1 MNQFSS
7 DSMASRTRAQSL
19 SVTQLIW
26 ICLTVIATVF
36 LAASAASII
45 GRITVARAVGE
56 LSDHVAPLQDK
67 VEQLRRAFVDQETGQ
82 RGFLLSGNPLTL
94 EPYAAGTA
102 TADRLVPEL
111 RSGLAGDAEAGDLLE
126 KAVTAAAAWKSQA
139 AEPQIAARRGG
150 PTSPQQIERWALEGL
165 RLFDQLRTQLRSL
178 ASSVDE
184 LATQQLQRIH
194 SAQRVANIIQIIA
207 AGVLLAVLAATIVI
221 VARLLGRPL
230 DTLVA
235 QVRTVADG
243 DYDQPISRAGPR
255 EVAEVSEA
263 VEEMRENLRAST
275 IQLLDG
281 ERRNEQARI
290 AADVHDRIIQR
301 VFGLGLGLTSA
312 SARRNPD
319 LQPFIDETDD
329 IIQDLREVIFNLS
342 EAAPPSGRVRLR
354 SEIFAI
360 LERSATALGFTPTLQ
375 FDGPIDVIQMDPAL
389 HAAVLAVIW
398 ESLSNTARHAQATA
412 ATLRIAVT
420 STELLVTV
428 EDNGIGVTDEEP
440 IGGGRRN
447 IRTRASQFGGKAD
460 IKTAPS
466 GHGTLVEWAVPLSG
480 QSQPVDPQR
489 R

>member
-1 MNQFSS
+1 MNQHPN
-7 DSMASRTRAQSL
+7 DGTASRTRAQSL
-19 SVTQLIW
+19 SVRQLIW
-26 ICLTVIATVF
+26 ICLIVIATVF
-36 LAASAASII
+36 LAASAASIV
-45 GRITVARAVGE
+45 GRITVGRAVGE
-56 LSDHVAPLQDK
+56 LSDQIAPLQDK
-67 VEQLRRAFVDQETGQ
+67 VEQLRRAYVDQETGQ
-82 RGFLLSGNPLTL
+82 RGFLLSGNPITL
-94 EPYAAGTA
+94 EPYTSGTA
-102 TADRLVPEL
+102 TSDRLVPEL
-111 RSGLAGDAEAGDLLE
+111 RTGLAGDAQAGDLLE
-126 KAVTAAAAWKSQA
+126 KAVAAAAAWRSQA

-150 PTSPQQIERWALEGL
+150 PISPQQIERWALDGL

-184 LATQQLQRIH
+184 LAAHQLQRIH

-207 AGVLLAVLAATIVI
+207 VGVLLVVLITTIV
-221 VARLLGRPL
+221 VVQRLLGRPL
-230 DTLVA
+230 NTLVG
-235 QVRTVADG
+235 QVKRVADG

-255 EVAEVSEA
+255 EVTELSEA

-275 IQLLDG
+275 IQLLEG
-281 ERRNEQARI
+281 ERRNEQGRI

-312 SARRNPD
+312 SARRNPE

-342 EAAPPSGRVRLR
+342 AAAPPGRRVRLR
-354 SEIFAI
+354 SEVFAI

-375 FDGPIDVIQMDPAL
+375 FDGPIDDIRIDPAL
-389 HAAVLAVIW
+389 HAAILAVIW

-412 ATLRIAVT
+412 ATLRIAAT
-420 STELLVTV
+420 STELRVTV

-440 IGGGRRN
+440 IGGGRRS

-466 GHGTLVEWAVPLSG
+466 GHGTLVDWAVPLSG
-480 QSQPVDPQR
+480 RNQPVDPQR
-489 R
+489 